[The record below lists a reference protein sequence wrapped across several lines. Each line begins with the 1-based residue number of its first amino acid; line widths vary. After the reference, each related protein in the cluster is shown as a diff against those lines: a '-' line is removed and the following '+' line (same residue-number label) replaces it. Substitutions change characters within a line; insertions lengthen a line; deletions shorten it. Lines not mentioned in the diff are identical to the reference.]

1 MIYSI
6 GYGNRKINEFV
17 ELLKK
22 FHIEY
27 LVDIRS
33 KPFSQYHPE
42 YNKGLIERT
51 LSENSIKYAFLGN
64 ELGGRPDDETCYT
77 DGKVDYNLL
86 EQKNF
91 YRNGIERLKAAYEQ
105 GYDVAIMCSEQ
116 KPEECHRS
124 KLIGATLINESIKVQ
139 HIDEEGNLEDQLT
152 AVNKANKGKNIRNLF
167 GELEMKS
174 RKKYK

>member
-6 GYGNRKINEFV
+6 GYGNRKITEFV
-17 ELLKK
+17 ELLKRYNV
-22 FHIEY
+22 EY

-42 YNKGLIERT
+42 YNKGLIEKT
-51 LSENSIKYAFLGN
+51 LFESNIRYAFFGN
-64 ELGGRPDDETCYT
+64 ELGGRPEDESCYT
-77 DGKVDYNLL
+77 EGKVDYNLL

-91 YRNGIERLKAAYEQ
+91 YQHGINRLKAAYDQ

-124 KLIGATLINESIKVQ
+124 KLIGATLINERIKIQ
-139 HIDEEGNLEDQLT
+139 HIDEEGNLEDQL
-152 AVNKANKGKNIRNLF
+152 AVVSKANKGKNIRNLF
-167 GELEMKS
+167 GELELTS